1 MKYMGSKAKYAR
13 ELLIAMS
20 KECNLSDYEN
30 WVEPFVGGANMIAE
44 VANAECPRHRGIMT
58 NFSQP
63 CICFKKDVVK
73 WGNDINPYLIEMFK
87 AVQNGW
93 VPSDK
98 YSEEDYKLAKENAK
112 LTWKTTSP
120 DLMIA
125 EIGFIGIGCS
135 YSGKWF
141 GGYARGNASDGKPRN
156 YAKESKD
163 NLLKQKPFI
172 QDVIFGC
179 HHYKNM
185 YLPKTKSI
193 IYCDPPYAMT
203 TKYKEKFESDKFWD
217 WCNEM
222 VEMGHKVFVSEY
234 QAPEGWRCIWEKVV
248 NSSLTKETG
257 SKKAVERLFTK

>member
-1 MKYMGSKAKYAR
+1 MKYMGSKAKYAKQ
-13 ELLIAMS
+13 LLVAMS
-20 KECNLSDYEN
+20 ENCNLSEYEN

-44 VANAECPRHRGIMT
+44 VANMVR
-58 NFSQP
+58 
-63 CICFKKDVVK
+63 
-73 WGNDINPYLIEMFK
+73 WGNDINPYIIEMFK
-87 AVQNGW
+87 AIQNGW

-98 YSEEDYKLAKENAK
+98 YSEEDYRLAKENAK
-112 LTWKTTSP
+112 LTWKTSSP

-141 GGYARGNASDGKPRN
+141 GGYARGNDNNGKPRN

-172 QDVIFGC
+172 QDVVFGC
-179 HHYKNM
+179 QHYKNM
-185 YLPKTKSI
+185 YIPKTKSI

-203 TKYKEKFESDKFWD
+203 TKYKEQFESDKFWD

-222 VEMGHKVFVSEY
+222 VQKGHKVFVSEY
-234 QAPEGWRCIWEKVV
+234 QAPEGWKCIWEKVV

-257 SKKAVERLFTK
+257 SKQATERLFTK